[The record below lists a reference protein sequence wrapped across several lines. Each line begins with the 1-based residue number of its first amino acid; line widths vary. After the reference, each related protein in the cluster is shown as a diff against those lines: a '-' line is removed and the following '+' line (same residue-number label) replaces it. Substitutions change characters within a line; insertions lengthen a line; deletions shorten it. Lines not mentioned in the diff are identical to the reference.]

1 MLTDGIRLQNFF
13 SGAQEKIIIYAP
25 FIKVATIR
33 SLLKNISNEVRIE
46 VYTRWKAH
54 EILLGVS
61 DLSVFDHI
69 SSLNR
74 GAVYISDR
82 LHAKFY
88 RSDDRVI
95 IGSANVTHSALG
107 WVKEPNIEFLV
118 EIDPNLYQVK
128 TLEDELSHFEK
139 VTPETRDHFQSIVES
154 LAEIGIDN
162 IKNRFEANEELKS
175 PYEAWLPACT
185 VPEILYAVYSNE
197 SGSRRFSSGAI
208 DDACSDIV
216 DLGIPPGLG
225 RQDFEIFVR
234 DRLHEISSFKEFID
248 RATSVL
254 TESEAI
260 MIIKKLRPDY
270 HDQEAKFCWNI
281 ILEWVRVFF
290 NDQIEIA
297 PLSFEM
303 RLKR

>member
-1 MLTDGIRLQNFF
+1 MLTDGIRLQSFF
-13 SGAQEKIIIYAP
+13 CDAEEKIIICAP
-25 FIKVATIR
+25 FIKLATIK
-33 SLLKNISNEVRIE
+33 SLLKNVSNEVRIE

-61 DLSVFDHI
+61 DLSVFDYI

-74 GAVYISDR
+74 GEVYISGR

-107 WVKEPNIEFLV
+107 WVREPNIEFLV
-118 EIDPNLYQVK
+118 EINPNLYQVK
-128 TLEDELSHFEK
+128 VLEDELSHFEI
-139 VTPETRDHFQSIVES
+139 VTSEIRDHFQNLVES
-154 LAEIGIDN
+154 LAEVDADN
-162 IKNRFEANEELKS
+162 MKNYFKENEEPKS
-175 PYEAWLPACT
+175 QYEAWLPACT

-197 SGSRRFSSGAI
+197 SGGRRFSSGAI

-216 DLGIPPGLG
+216 DLGIPPGFG

-234 DRLHEISSFKEFID
+234 DRLHEISSFKQFID
-248 RATSVL
+248 RASSVL

-260 MIIKKLRPDY
+260 IMIKKLRPDY
-270 HDQEAKFCWNI
+270 SDQEAKFCWNVV
-281 ILEWVRVFF
+281 LEWVRVFF
-290 NDQIEIA
+290 NDEIEIA

-303 RLKR
+303 RIKG